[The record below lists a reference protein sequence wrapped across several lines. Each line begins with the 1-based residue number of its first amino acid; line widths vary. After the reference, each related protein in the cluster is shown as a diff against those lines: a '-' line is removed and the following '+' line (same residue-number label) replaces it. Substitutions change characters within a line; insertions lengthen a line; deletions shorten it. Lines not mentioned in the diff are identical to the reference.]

1 MFEPKYM
8 HVRRGR
14 NSEQCGH
21 TSPSPCGRKAAV
33 RQLNVPERDCHVVGW
48 KYVDASPPDFPGTT
62 ILEEAAEHSTARS
75 AAKLPTVPP

>member
-1 MFEPKYM
+1 M
-8 HVRRGR
+8 
-14 NSEQCGH
+14 
-21 TSPSPCGRKAAV
+21 
-33 RQLNVPERDCHVVGW
+33 GW